1 MEPLWAW
8 RVLGLAP
15 GAGPDEVRHAFR
27 VGAQLLHPDRVADLS
42 DDVRADAHRRMSELA
57 EAYRVCAA
65 VAVGAPPPP
74 PRAHEPEPHA
84 GPLRS
89 VGGTAAA
96 LLDDA
101 RAALALARTWEDA
114 RAVVTALEQVADAW
128 PGTAEGDA
136 ARVLLVTSP
145 VVAGGLSARER
156 AGHLVLVVDPF
167 ARVEAW
173 ESLSGRDELAVAQ
186 VVHAHPTA
194 DDDLRRRARAR
205 LAELGDWATLAN
217 DADPD
222 FRRTAAARLL
232 LRDAA
237 SLAERAP
244 WLSRRERAAFD
255 AEYAAWRASVATVGA
270 DLGATGLRSDLDH
283 ADDRI
288 RDALSPARAA
298 R

>member
-1 MEPLWAW
+1 VEPLWAW

-15 GAGPDEVRHAFR
+15 GAAPEQVRHAFR
-27 VGAQLLHPDRVADLS
+27 VAAQLLHPDRVADLG
-42 DDVRADAHRRMSELA
+42 DDVRAEAHRRMSELA
-57 EAYRVCAA
+57 DAYRVCAA

-74 PRAHEPEPHA
+74 PRAHTTEPPA
-84 GPLRS
+84 GPLRP
-89 VGGTAAA
+89 VGGQAEVLLNAARSA
-96 LLDDA
+96 LA
-101 RAALALARTWEDA
+101 RAASWEDA

-128 PGTAEGDA
+128 PGTAEGDR

-145 VVAGGLSARER
+145 VAAGALSARER
-156 AGHLVLVVDPF
+156 AGHLVLVVDPA

-173 ESLSGRDELAVAQ
+173 ESLTGRDELAVAQ

-194 DDDLRRRARAR
+194 DDDLRRRASRR
-205 LAELGDWATLAN
+205 LAELDDWATLAN

-222 FRRTAAARLL
+222 FRRTATAHLL

-237 SLAERAP
+237 SMAERAP

-255 AEYAAWRASVATVGA
+255 AEYAAWRASVTAVA
-270 DLGATGLRSDLDH
+270 SDLGATGLRSDLAH

>member
-27 VGAQLLHPDRVADLS
+27 VGAQLLHPDRVEDLS

-74 PRAHEPEPHA
+74 PRAHEPEAPA

-96 LLDDA
+96 LLDAA
-101 RAALALARTWEDA
+101 RAALARAGSWEDA

-145 VVAGGLSARER
+145 VAAGGLSARER

-167 ARVEAW
+167 ARVDAW

-194 DDDLRRRARAR
+194 DDDLRRRARVR
-205 LAELGDWATLAN
+205 LAELGDWSTLTN

-222 FRRTAAARLL
+222 FRRTAAAHLL

-237 SLAERAP
+237 SLAERAA

-255 AEYAAWRASVATVGA
+255 AEYTAWHASVVALAGLTA
-270 DLGATGLRSDLDH
+270 DLVADLAA
-283 ADDRI
+283 ADGRI
-288 RDALSPARAA
+288 RNALSTLAKAR
-298 R
+298 

>member
-1 MEPLWAW
+1 VEPLWAW
-8 RVLGLAP
+8 RILGLAP
-15 GAGPDEVRHAFR
+15 GATPDEVRHAFR

-42 DDVRADAHRRMSELA
+42 DDVRNDAHRRMSELA

-65 VAVGAPPPP
+65 VSVGAPPPP
-74 PRAHEPEPHA
+74 PRTQPTDVPA

-89 VGGTAAA
+89 VGGQAAV
-96 LLDDA
+96 LLGAA
-101 RAALALARTWEDA
+101 RDALARAGTWERR
-114 RAVVTALEQVADAW
+114 RAVVTSLEQVADAW

-136 ARVLLVTSP
+136 ARVLLVTSA
-145 VVAGGLSARER
+145 VAATLPARER
-156 AGHLVLVVDPF
+156 AGHLVLVADPF

-186 VVHAHPTA
+186 VVYAHPTA
-194 DDDLRRRARAR
+194 DDDLRRRARQR
-205 LAELGDWATLAN
+205 LAELADWATLAA
-217 DADPD
+217 DPDPD
-222 FRRTAAARLL
+222 FRRTAAAHLL

-244 WLSRRERAAFD
+244 WLSRRERPEFD
-255 AEYAAWRASVATVGA
+255 AEYAAWRERATAVLAEEIAAGLRA
-270 DLGATGLRSDLDH
+270 DLAA

-288 RDALSPARAA
+288 RVALSATAA